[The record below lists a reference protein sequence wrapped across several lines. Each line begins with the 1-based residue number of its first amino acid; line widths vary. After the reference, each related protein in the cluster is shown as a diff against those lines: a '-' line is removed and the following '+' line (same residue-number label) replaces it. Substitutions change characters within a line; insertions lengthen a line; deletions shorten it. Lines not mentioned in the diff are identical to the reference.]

1 MFTDGKLKSD
11 DSKFCGTEDRK
22 PEEQG
27 WTPLVRVQSKRKQH
41 KEALTQLSDTVPR
54 CSVDSRV

>member
-1 MFTDGKLKSD
+1 MSTDGKLKTD
-11 DSKFCGTEDRK
+11 DSFFETEDRK

-27 WTPLVRVQSKRKQH
+27 WTPLVRVQRERKQH